1 MKMKKDQ
8 EHCEMVLVRIWDNM
22 EDLHTQ
28 LTSGLAGEFTLKELE
43 KIDKA
48 IAGVLKMTTARLNE
62 ICSMTNRAP

>member
-1 MKMKKDQ
+1 
-8 EHCEMVLVRIWDNM
+8 MVLVRIWDYM
-22 EDLHTQ
+22 EDLRTQ

-48 IAGVLKMTTARLNE
+48 IAGVMNMTTARLNE